1 MIILQSQA
9 TTLNNDIWLHFFYD
23 HMQVKTKNQIED
35 YFEQKLIIY
44 DNYNYSIQ
52 QLCEFD
58 SFFIC
63 IFYRLAFFM
72 TKKKSVDQNV
82 VDQLLCASFF
92 SYHFFLTK
100 RDCESLQQT
109 KEMKK

>member
-9 TTLNNDIWLHFFYD
+9 TTLNNNIWLHFFYD

-35 YFEQKLIIY
+35 YFEQKLITY

-58 SFFIC
+58 SFFYLYFLQIGV
-63 IFYRLAFFM
+63 FHD
-72 TKKKSVDQNV
+72 KKKSVDQNV

>member
-72 TKKKSVDQNV
+72 TKKNQQIKMWLTSYCVQV
-82 VDQLLCASFF
+82 SFLIISF
-92 SYHFFLTK
+92 
-100 RDCESLQQT
+100 
-109 KEMKK
+109 